1 MQTIQILSDLQIVAF
16 GGLALISYRAW
27 RARRGEAAGWVGAA
41 FGVVAVVL
49 VVGRFFPR
57 NLAPHPD
64 LYWPAKAVLGLLM
77 LFPYFL
83 YRFMAS
89 LKPQP
94 HWLHQAGPALTGIV
108 IGATLALPYF
118 PQAGQRP
125 AWFELYAL
133 GLVAQWTLLVAT
145 VAVGLWNAAGAEPAI
160 ARRRLRLLALG
171 CTGMA
176 IIILLVGATP
186 GRSKQAIAVGTQG
199 LSLLSAGLFAVGF
212 APPKF
217 LRKSWL
223 QREEEALRGSVARLM
238 TARTVEE
245 VAEVLIPTITGVVCG
260 RAAAL
265 ADGRGR
271 LIASYGLD
279 STLEYELEA
288 MTTVGDSLR
297 DGEIRPGLLAM
308 GLRSGSLLIWASAF
322 TPYFGADDM
331 GFLRYL
337 ADLADLALERCE
349 LFARE
354 RSFIANASHEL
365 RTPLTTIA
373 GMAGILTDTW
383 RQMNL
388 ETIEDCLDAI
398 NRQSVRVRDLVQ
410 NLLDLS
416 HIENV
421 TPAASLRAV
430 PLAEASRN
438 ALEAAPPPAGSS
450 VELEL
455 GDGVAALA
463 DVRGLERALT
473 NLLVNAYRYGGPKVK
488 VEARNL
494 EREVLLTVTD
504 NGAGVPADLVP
515 NLFDPFT
522 RGPGTG
528 GISGSGLG
536 LAITR
541 ELVEG
546 FGGRIG
552 YESARPSGAR
562 FSLHLRKPVA

>member
-1 MQTIQILSDLQIVAF
+1 MQTIKILTELQLVAF
-16 GGLALISYRAW
+16 GGLALVSYRAW
-27 RARRGEAAGWVGAA
+27 RARRGKAAGWVAAA
-41 FGVVAVVL
+41 FGIVAVVI
-49 VVGRFFPR
+49 VVGHQFPQ
-57 NLAPHPD
+57 NLNQHPD
-64 LYWPAKAVLGLLM
+64 LFWPAKGLLAILM
-77 LFPYFL
+77 LFPYCL

-89 LKPQP
+89 LKPQRP
-94 HWLHQAGPALTGIV
+94 WLHQAGPTMTGIV

-118 PQAGQRP
+118 PQPGHRP
-125 AWFELYAL
+125 AWFELYTLA
-133 GLVAQWTLLVAT
+133 LVAQWTVLVAT
-145 VAVGLWNAAGAEPAI
+145 VAVGLWNAARGEPAI

-171 CTGMA
+171 STGMA
-176 IIILLVGATP
+176 IIILLAGASPVGARQ
-186 GRSKQAIAVGTQG
+186 GIAIGTQS
-199 LSLLSAGLFAVGF
+199 LSLVAAALFGLGF
-212 APPKF
+212 APPRF

-223 QREEEALRGSVARLM
+223 QHEEEAFRGAVARLM

-245 VAEVLIPTITGVVCG
+245 VAEVLIPAITSMVCG
-260 RAAAL
+260 QAAAL
-265 ADGRGR
+265 TDSRGR
-271 LIASYGLD
+271 LIASYGLNG
-279 STLEYELEA
+279 SLEYELEA
-288 MTTVGDSLR
+288 MTTIGDSLR
-297 DGEIRPGLLAM
+297 DGEIRPGLIAM

-322 TPYFGADDM
+322 TPYFGTDDM
-331 GFLRYL
+331 SFLRYL

-421 TPAASLRAV
+421 TPAVALRAV
-430 PLAEASRN
+430 SLAEAGRS
-438 ALEAAPPPAGSS
+438 ALEAAPPPSGSS
-450 VELEL
+450 VELEV
-455 GDGVAALA
+455 GEGVAALA

-473 NLLVNAYRYGGPKVK
+473 NLLVNAYRYGGPRVR
-488 VEARNL
+488 VEARTL

-504 NGAGVPADLVP
+504 NGEGVPADLVP

-522 RGPGTG
+522 RGPATG

-552 YESARPSGAR
+552 YEAARPSGAR
-562 FSLHLRKPVA
+562 FALHLRKPVA

>member
-1 MQTIQILSDLQIVAF
+1 MRTIQILSDLQLLAF
-16 GGLALISYRAW
+16 GALALVSYHAW
-27 RARRGEAAGWVGAA
+27 RARRGAAAGSVAAA
-41 FGVVAVVL
+41 FGIVAAVVAAA
-49 VVGRFFPR
+49 RFFPQ
-57 NLAPHPD
+57 NVALHPAWF
-64 LYWPAKAVLGLLM
+64 WPAKVVLAALM

-89 LKPQP
+89 LRAQRP
-94 HWLHQAGPALTGIV
+94 WLHQIGPTMTGIV

-118 PQAGQRP
+118 PEPGNRP
-125 AWFELYAL
+125 AWFELYTLA
-133 GLVAQWTLLVAT
+133 LVAQWTVLVAS
-145 VAVGLWNAAGAEPAI
+145 VAVGLWKAAQVEPAI
-160 ARRRLRLLALG
+160 ARRRLRLIALG
-171 CTGMA
+171 STGMA
-176 IIILLVGATP
+176 IIILLAGATP
-186 GRSKQAIAVGTQG
+186 GGRQQTVAIDTQA
-199 LSLLSAGLFAVGF
+199 LSLVAAMLFAIGF
-212 APPKF
+212 APPRF
-217 LRKSWL
+217 LRKVWL
-223 QREEEALRGSVARLM
+223 QHEEEALRGSVARLM

-245 VAEVLIPTITGVVCG
+245 VAEVLIPTITSMVCG
-260 RAAAL
+260 QAAAL
-265 ADGRGR
+265 TDSRGR
-271 LIASYGLD
+271 LIASYGLS

-288 MTTVGDSLR
+288 MTTIGDSLR

-322 TPYFGADDM
+322 TPYFGQDDM
-331 GFLRYL
+331 SFLRYL

-421 TPAASLRAV
+421 TPAIALGSV
-430 PLAEASRN
+430 SLAEASRS
-438 ALEAAPPPAGSS
+438 ALEAAPPPDGRS
-450 VELEL
+450 VEFEV
-455 GDGVAALA
+455 GEGVAALA

-473 NLLVNAYRYGGPKVK
+473 NLLVNAYRYGGPRVR
-488 VEARNL
+488 VEARTL

-504 NGAGVPADLVP
+504 NGEGVPDALVP

-522 RGPGTG
+522 RGPATG

-552 YESARPSGAR
+552 YEAARPCGAR
-562 FSLHLRKPVA
+562 FSLHLRKPAA